1 MPKQIS
7 HSTFW
12 LELVKSFRIFYPY
25 FFSFYLLSLTTSYFS
40 KSFDSFFY
48 WPAFHLIVI
57 VFTLFFLLSFLFIKS
72 IPTVIF
78 RIPKINFH
86 KKILEKMSWA
96 DWFKVSFIA
105 LVLLGSLFIGIGI
118 LNFLV
123 LFFGLVVVTFA
134 VDNRWS
140 TAMALFFL
148 LLCPVFLL
156 FSWVSWAENSAI
168 FAYYFLIIHLL
179 SQLHRAIREKN
190 KI

>member
-1 MPKQIS
+1 MSKHIS
-7 HSTFW
+7 HSILW
-12 LELVKSFRIFYPY
+12 LELNKSFRIFYPY
-25 FFSFYLLSLTTSYFS
+25 FLSLYLLSLIVAYFFKPVS
-40 KSFDSFFY
+40 SFFY
-48 WPAFHLIVI
+48 WPAFHLVAIM
-57 VFTLFFLLSFLFIKS
+57 FTLFFLIS
-72 IPTVIF
+72 IVFVKAVPVVIF
-78 RIPKINFH
+78 QTPKITFH
-86 KKILEKMSWA
+86 KKIIDKMNRT
-96 DWFKVSFIA
+96 DWLKISFIG

-140 TAMALFFL
+140 AGMALFFL